1 MVIVQKNVMVV
12 MYYKW
17 IGTVW
22 FDWAHSIR
30 FFVGYYYK
38 MDFVVVVVGVVG
50 CDGDV
55 VVVVVVLV
63 RSNR

>member
-1 MVIVQKNVMVV
+1 MVIVQKNVLVV

-17 IGTVW
+17 IGTVL
-22 FDWAHSIR
+22 FDWAHSIQ
-30 FFVGYYYK
+30 FFVDYYYK
-38 MDFVVVVVGVVG
+38 MDCVVVVVVG

-55 VVVVVVLV
+55 VVVVLV